1 MSRHNFSLIPR
12 ANIPRSRFDR
22 SHTYK
27 TTFNAGKLIPF
38 YIDEVLPGD
47 TIDMRANLFARM
59 TTPIA
64 PVMDGAYLDTF
75 FFFIPY
81 RLLWRHWQ
89 EFNGENLLAGLQ
101 SNEYEVPNIK
111 APASVGFASGGL
123 ADYFGFPINVPG
135 IEVNAF
141 PFRAYWKVYNDWFRD
156 ENLMSQ
162 INITTGQDVT
172 AETTLEEV
180 LGDDAEQTIDPSP
193 LFRCKR
199 HDYFTSALPWP
210 QKGPG
215 VELPLGAT
223 ASLSPEQLPLSYNI
237 TGTYDPNNSTSP
249 RFVANPFLQLGFVPN
264 GTDGGQSVNSTGTIG
279 PFRMTGTGNRVDNGQ
294 SPILGGVA
302 NGVTPWDEGDMD
314 SSNITA
320 KVYTDLSN
328 VDVDLSSAMA
338 VTINSLRTAFQLQK
352 FYERDARGGTRYT
365 EIIRSHFGVVSPD
378 SRLQRSEYLGGCST
392 PISMNPVTQ
401 TSETTAGDGTPQG
414 NLAAFALVSSKRH
427 GFVKSFVEHGIII
440 GLCNVRTDLSYMQG
454 ISRCW
459 TRKSRV
465 DFYWPAFAHLGEQT
479 ILNKEIYA
487 DGSAKDDEVFGY
499 QERWSEYRYFPNQI
513 TGQMRSTY
521 KEPIDYWHYAQ
532 KFDALPNLNSAFVV
546 DTASYDGIKRASA
559 VQLADAPQFYLDA
572 YMKLRCTRPMPVYSV
587 PGLVDHF

>member
-1 MSRHNFSLIPR
+1 MSKHNFSLIPK

-27 TTFNAGKLIPF
+27 TTFDAGKLIPF

-89 EFNGENLLAGLQ
+89 DFNGENLLPGIQ

-111 APASVGFASGGL
+111 APDGVGFASGGL

-162 INITTGQDVT
+162 INITTGKDVT
-172 AETTLEEV
+172 ADTTLEEV
-180 LGDDAEQTIDPSP
+180 LGDDAEQTIDPAP
-193 LFRCKR
+193 LYRCKR

-215 VELPLGAT
+215 VELPLGQTAALTGDANVSVTPRYVGAGPTEADGMFINYPIPDPPAT
-223 ASLSPEQLPLSYNI
+223 VAVNYSRNP
-237 TGTYDPNNSTSP
+237 TSP
-249 RFVANPFLQLGFVPN
+249 GDQTWMIDFALDKS
-264 GTDGGQSVNSTGTIG
+264 TVN
-279 PFRMTGTGNRVDNGQ
+279 
-294 SPILGGVA
+294 
-302 NGVTPWDEGDMD
+302 
-314 SSNITA
+314 
-320 KVYTDLSN
+320 
-328 VDVDLSSAMA
+328 VDLSSATA
-338 VTINSLRTAFQLQK
+338 ITINSLRTAFQLQK

-392 PISMNPVTQ
+392 PISINPVTQ
-401 TSETTAGDGTPQG
+401 TSETTTGDGTPQG

-427 GFVKSFVEHGIII
+427 GFVKSFVEHGIVI

-487 DGSAKDDEVFGY
+487 DGSEKDDEVFGY
-499 QERWSEYRYFPNQI
+499 QERWSEYRYFPNLI

-532 KFDALPNLNSAFVV
+532 KFDALPNLNSAFMI

-559 VQLADAPQFYLDA
+559 VRRPDAPQFYLDA
-572 YMKLRCTRPMPVYSV
+572 YMRLRCTRPMPVYSV

>member
-89 EFNGENLLAGLQ
+89 EFNGENLLAGIQ

-156 ENLMSQ
+156 ENLMAQ

-172 AETTLEEV
+172 AATTLEEV
-180 LGDDAEQTIDPSP
+180 LGDDAEQTIDPAP
-193 LFRCKR
+193 LYRCKR

-215 VELPLGAT
+215 VELPLGQT
-223 ASLSPEQLPLSYNI
+223 AS
-237 TGTYDPNNSTSP
+237 
-249 RFVANPFLQLGFVPN
+249 V
-264 GTDGGQSVNSTGTIG
+264 TGTIPISGMIG
-279 PFRMTGTGNRVDNGQ
+279 PAVASSLKPTGSPYLFTVDGLPSGASTAGLSVAGPERNETSNTAVTLLHSLTGSTN
-294 SPILGGVA
+294 
-302 NGVTPWDEGDMD
+302 
-314 SSNITA
+314 NI
-320 KVYTDLSN
+320 S
-328 VDVDLSSAMA
+328 VDLSSATA

-365 EIIRSHFGVVSPD
+365 EIVRSHFGVVSPD

-427 GFVKSFVEHGIII
+427 GFVKSFVEHGIVI

-532 KFDALPNLNSAFVV
+532 KFDALPNLNSAFII

>member
-75 FFFIPY
+75 FFFVPY

-89 EFNGENLLAGLQ
+89 EFNGENLLAGIQ

-111 APASVGFASGGL
+111 APATVGFASGGL

-141 PFRAYWKVYNDWFRD
+141 PFRAYWKIYNDWFRD
-156 ENLMSQ
+156 ENLMAQ
-162 INITTGQDVT
+162 INITTGKDV
-172 AETTLEEV
+172 AADTTLEEV
-180 LGDDAEQTIDPSP
+180 LGDDAEQTIDPTP
-193 LFRCKR
+193 LYRCKR

-215 VELPLGAT
+215 VELPLGVSGDISGSVTLSNFPTSNIQTT
-223 ASLSPEQLPLSYNI
+223 APGGGVVGTGVAGNASGTVSSGSLNF
-237 TGTYDPNNSTSP
+237 T
-249 RFVANPFLQLGFVPN
+249 FVPGSPATYN
-264 GTDGGQSVNSTGTIG
+264 NVTI
-279 PFRMTGTGNRVDNGQ
+279 
-294 SPILGGVA
+294 S
-302 NGVTPWDEGDMD
+302 GDD
-314 SSNITA
+314 
-320 KVYTDLSN
+320 V
-328 VDVDLSSAMA
+328 VDLTSATA

-401 TSETTAGDGTPQG
+401 TSETTTGDGTPQG

-427 GFVKSFVEHGIII
+427 GFVKSFVEHGIVI

-465 DFYWPAFAHLGEQT
+465 DFYWPAFAHLGEQA

-487 DGSAKDDEVFGY
+487 DGSAKDNEVFGY

-532 KFDALPNLNSAFVV
+532 KFDKLPNLNSAFMV